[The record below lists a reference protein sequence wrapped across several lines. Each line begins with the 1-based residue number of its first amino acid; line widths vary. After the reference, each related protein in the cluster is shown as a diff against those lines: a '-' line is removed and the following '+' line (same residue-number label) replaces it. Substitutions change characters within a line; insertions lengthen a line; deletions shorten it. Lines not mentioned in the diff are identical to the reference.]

1 MHCGVCATRKKKEFY
16 NEAPSHDTGHERNQ
30 KPQTKRLRRMG
41 NFVFLVWWRRAV
53 LPSLPWVVC
62 FLSFKKDGRRTLR
75 HFPRSAHTARTP
87 SLIEKALWERPV
99 ASAPRALL
107 YECRPGSYRPGRE
120 GALARILEGRSGAAS
135 ERDQGAHPDT
145 EVFFLK

>member
-1 MHCGVCATRKKKEFY
+1 MWRDVARCGEHGLLDAELWGDMARYSDEHSRGC
-16 NEAPSHDTGHERNQ
+16 S
-30 KPQTKRLRRMG
+30 
-41 NFVFLVWWRRAV
+41 AV
-53 LPSLPWVVC
+53 LTALADWISPRVGASQPHRCGTSRVV
-62 FLSFKKDGRRTLR
+62 LTLR
-75 HFPRSAHTARTP
+75 AHR
-87 SLIEKALWERPV
+87 ALWERPV